1 MPLQAA
7 LGGRAACMTRAMG
20 HASTVYF
27 LKYGDFFLEILTC
40 FNKLNIS

>member
-7 LGGRAACMTRAMG
+7 LGGRACKTRAMG

-27 LKYGDFFLEILTC
+27 LKYGDFVLEILTC

>member
-7 LGGRAACMTRAMG
+7 LRGRAACMTRAMG

-27 LKYGDFFLEILTC
+27 LKYGDFFWK
-40 FNKLNIS
+40 F